1 MKWTDKEIE
10 FLRVQGRGF
19 SHKYMAEVMGK
30 SDAAIRGQRQRLGL
44 GRLGDE
50 LPTNNST
57 VSVQSNPEGAN
68 TATFEQDV
76 DRAREDYWRQQ
87 YNALEKKYEKS
98 LKQSS
103 VVEQLVERASQL
115 APRSYETAPQE
126 LAPVPHS
133 GQPQSALLLL
143 SDTHVGQV
151 VQPSQT
157 LGFGI
162 YNFDVFLARLKF
174 VENSVRSILQ
184 DHTNTAVPELVICL
198 GGDMLHGAL
207 NHSAEVAQHTTLF
220 GQFYG
225 AGHALA
231 QFLRNLAPIVPKIR
245 IQTAVGNH
253 PRWGHQHKMPTHN
266 RFSNLDH
273 FLYAYVQALTREIGN
288 IEWQLDMQP
297 FSLFDVQ
304 GFRFHLSH
312 GDHLRGGDK
321 ALGIPNHS
329 VGRMVSA
336 NAQLFGKHDLPAP
349 HYYLTGHLHR
359 DIALPH
365 ARGSFIVNGGFAG
378 IDGYGL
384 TENFSPVDPTQTF
397 FLVHPKYGRTA
408 TYPIQLKFAEVT
420 ETRPYLIPE
429 GFDIR

>member
-1 MKWTDKEIE
+1 MPSWNEHELNTVRNGYVAGI
-10 FLRVQGRGF
+10 
-19 SHKYMAEVMGK
+19 SNAEVA
-30 SDAAIRGQRQRLGL
+30 AAIGRSEAAVRGIQQRLGL
-44 GRLGDE
+44 IPKRGDAASE
-50 LPTNNST
+50 ILDRATSLKED
-57 VSVQSNPEGAN
+57 VS
-68 TATFEQDV
+68 TFEKDL
-76 DRAREDYWRQQ
+76 DNSRNEYWRNQ
-87 YNALEKKYEKS
+87 YQALESKYKQA
-98 LKQSS
+98 LKQTS
-103 VVEQLVERASQL
+103 VIEQLVERAAQL
-115 APRSYETAPQE
+115 APLSYQCAAPE
-126 LAPVPHS
+126 LRPIQHS
-133 GQPQSALLLL
+133 GNPQSAVLLL
-143 SDTHVGQV
+143 SDTHVGQI

-157 LGFGI
+157 LGFGL

-174 VENSVRSILQ
+174 VEDSVRSIIGG
-184 DHTNTAVPELVICL
+184 HTTTEVPELVICL

-207 NHSAEVAQHTTLF
+207 NHSAEAAQHTTLF
-220 GQFYG
+220 SQFYG

-266 RFSNLDH
+266 RYSNLDH
-273 FLYAYVQALTREIGN
+273 FLYAYVQALTREISS

-321 ALGIPNHS
+321 ALGIPNHA

-336 NAQLFGKHDLPAP
+336 NVQLFGKHDLPAP

-365 ARGSFIVNGGFAG
+365 ARGSFIVNGGFSG
-378 IDGYGL
+378 IDGYSLIEG
-384 TENFSPVDPTQTF
+384 FSPVDPTQTF
-397 FLVHPKYGRTA
+397 FLVHPRYGRTA
-408 TYPIQLKFAEVT
+408 IYPIQLKFAEVA
-420 ETRPYLIPE
+420 ETPPYTIPE
-429 GFDIR
+429 GFDIN